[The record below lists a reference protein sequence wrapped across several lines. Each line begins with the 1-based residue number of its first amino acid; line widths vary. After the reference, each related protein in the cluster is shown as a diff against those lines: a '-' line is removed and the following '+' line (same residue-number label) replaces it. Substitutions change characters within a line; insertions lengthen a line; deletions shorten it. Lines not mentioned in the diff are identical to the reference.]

1 MKVGAFFFDLD
12 GTLVDTEAVWAGA
25 IVDWLAES
33 GAKADEGEILKF
45 IVGRSWRAINEALHE
60 RYPELGA
67 SHIEEDSRRLRAFYA
82 KRVSDSTSL
91 VIRDSVEFFKRVSA
105 IAPCGIVSGSPHADI
120 VNAAKL
126 CGIDDRLQLVLG
138 VEDYSN
144 GKPDPSP
151 YLTAAAKLGVAP
163 EECVVVEDS
172 VVGVTSG
179 VAAGMKVIAIKRES
193 AEIPGVWMAVESL
206 SEIDVA
212 EVFK

>member
-1 MKVGAFFFDLD
+1 MKVAAFFFDLD

-33 GAKADEGEILKF
+33 GVKADEDELLKF

-60 RYPELGA
+60 RYPEIGE
-67 SHIEEDSRRLRAFYA
+67 SSIEEDSRRLRELYA
-82 KRVSDSTSL
+82 KRVSDPASL
-91 VIRDSVEFFKRVSA
+91 VIHDSVEFLKRVSA
-105 IAPCGIVSGSPHADI
+105 LAPVAIVSGSPHADI

-126 CGIDDRLQLVLG
+126 CGIAERIALILG
-138 VEDYSN
+138 VEDYPK

-163 EECVVVEDS
+163 EECVVIEDS

-179 VAAGMKVIAIKRES
+179 VAAGMKVIAIKRE
-193 AEIPGVWMAVESL
+193 AGELPGVWMNCTRLA
-206 SEIDVA
+206 EIDVA